1 MGPDGRQPVGGERK
15 VPMNALRMLVPAP
28 LRPLARRARSLVRRL
43 RSAAHTAP
51 LDPADCRAS
60 VAVDRAIPFAE
71 SDRAFAARLRVR
83 NHTPAPI
90 SPHGS
95 HPVGVLVRWQAY
107 TGEPCGVRDGFARL
121 PSPIW
126 PGEELTH
133 DFTFTA
139 PESLGDYIAE
149 FTLAQQGGP
158 TFQQIGPRAKLDI
171 QVSTPLD
178 TEFNYHD
185 IYASA
190 DLARDFWSVSGPP
203 SAAEFERLIPI
214 KLKLLTDLGLT
225 PNGRLLDVG
234 CGTGLLTTAA
244 ERFLS
249 DEGLYW
255 GTDLAPEAV
264 EFCQAHFTRPNFH
277 FVTNG
282 MTTIP
287 ISGVQFDAIAY
298 FSVFTHTYPD
308 ETALLLAESKRLLA
322 PGGFVF
328 ADLFTSPL
336 AMRSAGS
343 RYAVEVN
350 REHTLRLA
358 ELAGLK
364 AELVMDSAWAGKAR
378 REFYKFTHG

>member
-1 MGPDGRQPVGGERK
+1 
-15 VPMNALRMLVPAP
+15 MNALRLLVPAP
-28 LRPLARRARSLVRRL
+28 LRPTARRARLFLRRF
-43 RSAAHTAP
+43 RTITHAGP
-51 LDPADCRAS
+51 LDAADCRGT
-60 VAVDRAIPFAE
+60 VAVGRAVPLVESGRPFE
-71 SDRAFAARLRVR
+71 VKLTVT
-83 NHTPAPI
+83 NHTPVPVG
-90 SPHGS
+90 PNGS
-95 HPVGVLVRWQAY
+95 HPVGIRASWRSY
-107 TGEPCGVRDGFARL
+107 TGEPCGVTDGFTPL
-121 PSPIW
+121 PNPVW
-126 PGEELTH
+126 PGETLAH
-133 DFTFTA
+133 SFTFTA
-139 PESLGDYIAE
+139 PESLGDYVAE
-149 FTLAQQGGP
+149 FALAQHGGP
-158 TFQQIGPRAKLDI
+158 TFGQVGPRAKLDT
-171 QVSTPLD
+171 QVTTPLD
-178 TEFNYHD
+178 GEFNYHD

-225 PNGRLLDVG
+225 PDGNLLDVG

-244 ERFLS
+244 ERFLT
-249 DEGLYW
+249 DRGLYW

-264 EFCQAHFTRPNFH
+264 EFCRRKFTRPNFR
-277 FVTNG
+277 FAVNG

-287 ISGVQFDAIAY
+287 VTGVKFDAIAY
-298 FSVFTHTYPD
+298 YSVFTHTYPD

-336 AMRSAGS
+336 VMRYAGS

-364 AELVMDSAWAGKAR
+364 AERVMDSPWKGQAR
-378 REFYKFTHG
+378 REFYKFTHRFA